1 MVNKNANMSI
11 FIHLCAIDGFV
22 DIVKNMMTI
31 HLATVIERESNCN
44 ITPLIEEHPYLHID
58 ITRCKLAGWD
68 LKITIPVKVNSRA
81 ILRKQYGSFYHI
93 IKYVYREKWI
103 AQYIENKIYRML
115 SDCFYRNDFVAF
127 SSTSIKQTLVTY
139 K

>member
-31 HLATVIERESNCN
+31 HLATVIERESDCN

-58 ITRCKLAGWD
+58 ITPRKLAGWD
-68 LKITIPVKVNSRA
+68 LKITIPVKVNCRA

>member
-31 HLATVIERESNCN
+31 HLATVIERESNHN

-68 LKITIPVKVNSRA
+68 LKITIPVKVNSHA
-81 ILRKQYGSFYHI
+81 ILEERFGCFYHI

>member
-1 MVNKNANMSI
+1 MVSKNTDMSI

-31 HLATVIERESNCN
+31 HLATVIERESDCN
-44 ITPLIEEHPYLHID
+44 ITPLIKEHPFLRID
-58 ITRCKLAGWD
+58 VTPRKLAGWD
-68 LKITIPVKVNSRA
+68 LKMTIPVMVNSHA
-81 ILRKQYGSFYHI
+81 ILKERYGCFYHI
-93 IKYVYREKWI
+93 VKYVYREKWI

-127 SSTSIKQTLVTY
+127 SSTSIKQTIVTY

>member
-1 MVNKNANMSI
+1 MVRESKEMSI

-31 HLATVIERESNCN
+31 HLATIIERESNCN
-44 ITPLIEEHPYLHID
+44 IIPLIEEHPFLHID
-58 ITRCKLAGWD
+58 ITRRKLAGWD
-68 LKITIPVKVNSRA
+68 LKITIPVNVNSRA
-81 ILRKQYGSFYHI
+81 ILRKQYGYFYHI
-93 IKYVYREKWI
+93 VKYVYSEKWI
-103 AQYIENKIYRML
+103 AKYIEQKINRL
-115 SDCFYRNDFVAF
+115 LHDCFYRNDFVAF